1 MKSKYS
7 FEIMEL
13 DDSIVAVPVGDN
25 AAELHAVLN
34 INEEAKRILELLRED
49 TTSDQIV
56 SQLMKE
62 YIGEED
68 HIRLLVDAYLDQLRQ
83 EGFLEE

>member
-1 MKSKYS
+1 
-7 FEIMEL
+7 
-13 DDSIVAVPVGDN
+13 
-25 AAELHAVLN
+25 
-34 INEEAKRILELLRED
+34 
-49 TTSDQIV
+49 
-56 SQLMKE
+56 MKE